1 MLSKLN
7 FNTYMFFTF
16 KTTCNSHFVSWNSFP
31 NFLYLNPQTVRRPD
45 HAVHRVAQ
53 VPDAADVLQDG
64 AQHAA
69 EVPQVH
75 ARVPA
80 LPLRLLR
87 RLRPAQDRHRGGA
100 DGGQRQGLPDRDD
113 RGRGGDRRE
122 RQPEEEDQADGRSLQ
137 GGQEHGVHQ
146 GLFRC

>member
-1 MLSKLN
+1 M
-7 FNTYMFFTF
+7 
-16 KTTCNSHFVSWNSFP
+16 
-31 NFLYLNPQTVRRPD
+31 
-45 HAVHRVAQ
+45 AQ

-75 ARVPA
+75 ARVSA

-100 DGGQRQGLPDRDD
+100 DGGRRQGLPHRHDR
-113 RGRGGDRRE
+113 RRGGDRRQ
-122 RQPEEEDQADGRSLQ
+122 RQPEEEDQADGRPVQ
-137 GGQEHGVHQ
+137 D
-146 GLFRC
+146 